1 MDYISRELPRR
12 FQKPT
17 LFQCT
22 HEQTSKQRRSNAD
35 SPTGVSLRRSDVK
48 KPVLI

>member
-17 LFQCT
+17 LFQFT
-22 HEQTSKQRRSNAD
+22 HEQPSKQRAFQCSFTDRPRLSNNIRW
-35 SPTGVSLRRSDVK
+35 SS
-48 KPVLI
+48 